1 MNPQTCFFNPEK
13 LHTANP
19 ARFIKRQ
26 QQSPRNNKM
35 RKPSS
40 SQDFPTN
47 DAIETRRLSPRN
59 KSRIESLEQLAY
71 HPARSTNTP
80 YNLRRKTQDEA
91 ATAGQLN
98 MRNRKLNSPTV
109 KPAKRAK
116 IKGGDSLEAPTS
128 VLKGFHDQP
137 KFPGRMTT
145 KCMIWRS
152 DQRRH
157 ATRNDIGRIC
167 REQYEYPNSA

>member
-1 MNPQTCFFNPEK
+1 
-13 LHTANP
+13 
-19 ARFIKRQ
+19 
-26 QQSPRNNKM
+26 M

-59 KSRIESLEQLAY
+59 KSKTESLEQLAD

-98 MRNRKLNSPTV
+98 MLSSPAVKL
-109 KPAKRAK
+109 AKRAK
-116 IKGGDSLEAPTS
+116 IKGGGSIEAPTS
-128 VLKGFHDQP
+128 VFERISRPAEIPGKDDSKVHD
-137 KFPGRMTT
+137 MA
-145 KCMIWRS
+145 
-152 DQRRH
+152 QRP
-157 ATRNDIGRIC
+157 AKTRN
-167 REQYEYPNSA
+167 SK

>member
-26 QQSPRNNKM
+26 QQSPRNDKM

-59 KSRIESLEQLAY
+59 KSKTESLEQLAD

-98 MRNRKLNSPTV
+98 MRNRKLSSPTV

-116 IKGGDSLEAPTS
+116 IKGGGSLEAPTS
-128 VLKGFHDQP
+128 VFERISRPAEIPGKDDSKVHD
-137 KFPGRMTT
+137 M
-145 KCMIWRS
+145 
-152 DQRRH
+152 
-157 ATRNDIGRIC
+157 A
-167 REQYEYPNSA
+167 